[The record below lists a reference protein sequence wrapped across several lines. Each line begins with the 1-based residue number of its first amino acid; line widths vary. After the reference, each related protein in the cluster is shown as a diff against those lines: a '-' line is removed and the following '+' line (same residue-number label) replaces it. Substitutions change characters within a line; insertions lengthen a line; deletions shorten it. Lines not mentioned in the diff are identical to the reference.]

1 MVISNEPGCYKV
13 GKFGIRIENLIWV
26 KKKKKGYVFD
36 DLTMAPIDK
45 TLIKK
50 EILKPEEINW
60 LNNYH
65 KKVFNNLKRF
75 MNKTEL
81 YEFKTCMFQ
90 YLKSYTTPFRLRFE
104 HLVDELFQL
113 FFKFRISITKKL
125 SFFEIEPKTFPPVFF
140 N

>member
-1 MVISNEPGCYKV
+1 
-13 GKFGIRIENLIWV
+13 
-26 KKKKKGYVFD
+26 
-36 DLTMAPIDK
+36 MAPIDK

-75 MNKTEL
+75 MNK
-81 YEFKTCMFQ
+81 
-90 YLKSYTTPFRLRFE
+90 
-104 HLVDELFQL
+104 
-113 FFKFRISITKKL
+113 
-125 SFFEIEPKTFPPVFF
+125 